1 MLICPRCQ
9 EMFPPGSHER
19 CPRDGTLLYQL
30 GHEGPTRK
38 QWGVGDVIANKYTL
52 LEELHKKV
60 GAGKSFKAEQL
71 RLKRVVELRLLPS
84 DGMMLPGD
92 QARFEREVGT
102 WARLRSPYVVR
113 LFDHGFT
120 ERDEP
125 YITLE
130 YTELGTLDDLLKR
143 NARLTYSEGVRLSE
157 HLLQAL
163 DAAHQAQV
171 LHRDVNPNAV
181 VLHTLADGSSQYR
194 LTGFAVAK
202 HLGDEQDDPTAITM
216 TGQVICDPAYMSPES
231 IMLGVLEPR
240 TDLYALGVTLY
251 EAFTGQRPFPGAT
264 LSELLEAHVK
274 GRHIPIEELRP
285 DIPLPLKTFL
295 DRLIHRDPNLRFGSA
310 MEALTDLR
318 LMRVDF
324 KALDE
329 AAISGVSARPAAPVQ
344 LVTARPAPLA
354 RLKAAGRALA
364 ERLRGLFG
372 RARSS

>member
-1 MLICPRCQ
+1 MLICQRCH
-9 EMFPPGSHER
+9 EMYPPGSYER
-19 CPRDGTLLYQL
+19 CPRDGTPLYLL
-30 GHEGPTRK
+30 GHEGPTQK
-38 QWGVGDVIANKYTL
+38 QWGVGDTIAHKYMLLAEMNK
-52 LEELHKKV
+52 KR
-60 GAGKSFKAEQL
+60 GAGKSFKAEQV

-92 QARFEREVGT
+92 QARFEREVST
-102 WARLRSPYVVR
+102 WARMRSPYVVR

-125 YITLE
+125 YIVLE
-130 YTELGTLDDLLKR
+130 YTELGSLDDLLNR
-143 NARLTYSEGVRLSE
+143 NARLGYSEGVRLSE

-171 LHRDVNPNAV
+171 LHRDVNPSAV

-202 HLGDEQDDPTAITM
+202 HLGAEQDDPTAITM
-216 TGQVICDPAYMSPES
+216 TGQVICDPAYMAPES

-251 EAFTGQRPFPGAT
+251 EAFTGRRPFPGAT

-274 GRHIPIEELRP
+274 GKHTPIEELRP
-285 DIPLPLKTFL
+285 DIPLPLKAFL
-295 DRLIHRDPNLRFGSA
+295 ERLIHRDPQQRFSSA

-329 AAISGVSARPAAPVQ
+329 AAISGVKPRPATPPQIVLTPQRGLA
-344 LVTARPAPLA
+344 ARWISAV
-354 RLKAAGRALA
+354 RALFA
-364 ERLRGLFG
+364 RASRLW
-372 RARSS
+372 RS